1 MPSHNERVIG
11 RLIVLVLMN
20 FIFGWSS
27 QAAAQDFTLGSTP
40 LAPSPVNQGSSAVA
54 TITVSSLNGFNQAVA
69 LSVECPAGTTCTF
82 NPASVTPPAGN
93 VITSTL
99 TIATTASTPTSNTL
113 TVTGSSGGISRT
125 TALILNAQA
134 APVAVPMAAG
144 SRVPLRTLQAD
155 PRTVN
160 RQNAAISYRH
170 LNEYPDNE
178 REAARAA
185 LRSIMR
191 AQDTFEPFAA
201 NLDTA
206 AELTDTGTGNV
217 PSATGSLQ
225 PQAKGVITW
234 ESAHFGSDDTN
245 GANDRWYDFS
255 FGGQFGYVPIYTLVN
270 LTNSAGTALT
280 PKARPMFQ
288 QGFVWSIRPQLNVH
302 LPPVVNNLLSEEVAV
317 FGGVGQSIL
326 TSPVNSFKQSNDTIT
341 ATIVSNNVGNGALFY
356 ETGLQYRLYN
366 TDLATVHRDK
376 SFLNPSFFL
385 ESGFKIDSRFKA
397 EGDLAGYD
405 SPRNRA
411 FVRFLV
417 SLNKV
422 TNARGTSE
430 PKEPF
435 SVDFGIAHEIP
446 VSESRVPASTRII
459 IRGSMDVM
467 KLLKGSQ

>member
-1 MPSHNERVIG
+1 MQNENKKVTGRVV
-11 RLIVLVLMN
+11 LPLLVIV
-20 FIFGWSS
+20 ICGWGY
-27 QAAAQDFTLGSTP
+27 QAVAQDFTLGATP
-40 LAPSPVNQGSSAVA
+40 LVPSPVNRGSSSAS
-54 TITVSSLNGFNQAVA
+54 TITVAPLGGFNQTVV
-69 LSVECPAGTTCTF
+69 LSIQCPAGTGCAF
-82 NPASVTPPAGN
+82 NPASVTPAGN
-93 VITSTL
+93 VAIS
-99 TIATTASTPTSNTL
+99 TL
-113 TVTGSSGGISRT
+113 TVTTSGTTPEVSTLSVTGTAGGVSRT
-125 TALILNAQA
+125 LSLSLSVQA
-134 APVAVPMAAG
+134 PPAG
-144 SRVPLRTLQAD
+144 GGGARVEMSTLRQN
-155 PRTVN
+155 PRSVN
-160 RQNAAISYRH
+160 RPDAVTSYRH
-170 LNEYPDNE
+170 LNQYPAAE
-178 REAARAA
+178 RDEARAL
-185 LRSIMR
+185 LRPILR

-234 ESAHFGSDDTN
+234 ESAHFGADDTD
-245 GANDRWYDFS
+245 GTYDRGFDFS
-255 FGGQFGYVPIYTLVN
+255 FGGQFGYAPVYTLVN
-270 LTNSAGTALT
+270 LANSAGTALT
-280 PKARPMFQ
+280 PKTRPMFQ
-288 QGFVWSIRPQLNVH
+288 QGFVWSIRPQFNIH
-302 LPPVVNNLLSEEVAV
+302 LPAVVNNLLSEELAV

-341 ATIVSNNVGNGALFY
+341 ATIVSNNVGNGAAFY

-366 TDLATVHRDK
+366 SDLATIHRDK
-376 SFLNPSFFL
+376 SFLSPSFLL
-385 ESGFKIDSRFKA
+385 ESGFKVDNRFKA

-422 TNARGTSE
+422 INARGTNE

-435 SVDFGIAHEIP
+435 SVDFGIAHEMP

-459 IRGSMDVM
+459 IRGSIDVL

>member
-1 MPSHNERVIG
+1 
-11 RLIVLVLMN
+11 
-20 FIFGWSS
+20 
-27 QAAAQDFTLGSTP
+27 
-40 LAPSPVNQGSSAVA
+40 
-54 TITVSSLNGFNQAVA
+54 
-69 LSVECPAGTTCTF
+69 
-82 NPASVTPPAGN
+82 
-93 VITSTL
+93 
-99 TIATTASTPTSNTL
+99 
-113 TVTGSSGGISRT
+113 
-125 TALILNAQA
+125 
-134 APVAVPMAAG
+134 
-144 SRVPLRTLQAD
+144 
-155 PRTVN
+155 
-160 RQNAAISYRH
+160 
-170 LNEYPDNE
+170 
-178 REAARAA
+178 
-185 LRSIMR
+185 
-191 AQDTFEPFAA
+191 
-201 NLDTA
+201 
-206 AELTDTGTGNV
+206 
-217 PSATGSLQ
+217 
-225 PQAKGVITW
+225 
-234 ESAHFGSDDTN
+234 
-245 GANDRWYDFS
+245 
-255 FGGQFGYVPIYTLVN
+255 
-270 LTNSAGTALT
+270 
-280 PKARPMFQ
+280 MFQ